1 MSTLKQRFEAYTATE
16 RGGRLPAL
24 DGARALFVFFV
35 AAFHIWQQSWLTP
48 AFTVLGQRVSLD
60 PLLRS
65 GYIWVDAMLLLSGFL
80 LYWPYAE
87 AAESGKPLPRV
98 LPFYRRRLLRI
109 VPSYYLCVAV
119 MLVFVALPKGSYHNP
134 DGTLNAWHMG
144 RDLLAH
150 ATFTHTL
157 FPFSYTGSPL
167 NGALWTLGVEM
178 QFYLIFPFVARLF
191 KKWPAPT
198 YLALAAGAFA
208 YRAWVRTLPDSTL
221 YFNQLPAQLD
231 VYANGMAV
239 AGVYSALKRRMKQD
253 GWTRLLFT
261 ALLCLAATTLWLL
274 VKGQASENGYEHIRL
289 GQMGRRFSMSAMTA
303 LFLLGLLF
311 GARPL
316 RGLFGNRV
324 TRVLSEISFQ
334 FYMWHQVFAV
344 QLKEWGVPASVSS
357 SPWMASERPWQILY
371 TALCFGGALAIS
383 ALVTYAFEQ
392 PIARLGRG
400 GRRRRAGR
408 KYK

>member
-1 MSTLKQRFEAYTATE
+1 MSSLKQRFEAYTETE
-16 RGGRLPAL
+16 RDGRLPTL

-48 AFTVLGQRVSLD
+48 VITVWGQHVSLD

-98 LPFYRRRLLRI
+98 LPFYKRRLLRI
-109 VPSYYLCVAV
+109 VPSYYLCVWI
-119 MLVFVALPKGSYHNP
+119 MLIFVALPHGSYNNP
-134 DGTLNAWHMG
+134 DGTFNAWHMT

-191 KKWPAPT
+191 KKWPSLT
-198 YLALAAGAFA
+198 YLGLVAMAFV
-208 YRAWVRTLPDSTL
+208 YRAWVGMLPDSTL

-231 VYANGMAV
+231 VYANGMAA
-239 AGVYSALKRRMKQD
+239 AGIYSALKRRMKQD

-261 ALLCLAATTLWLL
+261 ALMCVAATTLWLL
-274 VKGQASENGYEHIRL
+274 VKGQAGENGYAFIRL
-289 GQMGRRFSMSAMTA
+289 GQMRRRFSMSAMTA
-303 LFLLGLLF
+303 LFLLGLLY

-316 RGLFGNRV
+316 RLLLGNRV

-344 QLKEWGVPASVSS
+344 QLKEWGVPASVSAT
-357 SPWMASERPWQILY
+357 PWMTGERSWQVLY
-371 TALCFGGALAIS
+371 TALCFVGALAIS

-400 GRRRRAGR
+400 KRRARAGR